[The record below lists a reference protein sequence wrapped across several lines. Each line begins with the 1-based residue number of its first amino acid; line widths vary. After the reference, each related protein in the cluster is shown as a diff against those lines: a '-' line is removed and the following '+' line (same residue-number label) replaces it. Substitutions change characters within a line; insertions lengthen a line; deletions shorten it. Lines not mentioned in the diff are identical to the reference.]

1 MSSASFACVA
11 SEQADFCRVV
21 VVVVYIAMHNSTVC
35 FDVDSVMNT
44 VLSNKRATEV
54 QTPHAQRFVKRAT
67 TIIFFEAL
75 CVDMRFVAQLRTRL
89 FVSLLTKRDLPLWPC
104 SHDRFEHTEH
114 DRLDVANECFEFLF
128 LCCRLWPVAE
138 KVEASSAK
146 KVCFLACW
154 ATWLFFHSTRRLFP
168 IFCACFALVSRKKV
182 RDACDRHVKQSVL

>member
-35 FDVDSVMNT
+35 FDVDCVMNT
-44 VLSNKRATEV
+44 VLSSKRATEV
-54 QTPHAQRFVKRAT
+54 QTPHAQRIVKCAT
-67 TIIFFEAL
+67 TIIFSEAL

-89 FVSLLTKRDLPLWPC
+89 FVSLLTRRDLPLWPC
-104 SHDRFEHTEH
+104 RHDRSEHTEH

-128 LCCRLWPVAE
+128 LFCRLWPVAE

-154 ATWLFFHSTRRLFP
+154 ATWLFSFHEKAFP
-168 IFCACFALVSRKKV
+168 DFLCVFCACVPEKGPR
-182 RDACDRHVKQSVL
+182 RM